1 MTAALQDLRPV
12 HGNPL
17 KKNRWPGIVFALAFN
32 FAVAFGLWVGLNNA
46 TIALLRDNLKAVVT
60 TEDVKQDLPPP
71 PPPPD
76 FKPPP
81 VVAVVPEVTL
91 DLTRAPPPP
100 PTITVARPAPPPPPA
115 PPAPPP
121 AVKVAPPPPPPPPSS
136 PTPTTSHAVTADDY
150 PPVSIRLQE
159 QGKVAIKYL
168 LKEDGT
174 VSECAV
180 TTSSGK
186 SRLDDAACTMVKRR
200 WKFKPATQSGKPV
213 AEYLTAE
220 VIFQLK

>member
-1 MTAALQDLRPV
+1 MTALQDLRPV
-12 HGNPL
+12 HGQGL
-17 KKNRWPGIVFALAFN
+17 KKNRWPGVIAAIGFN
-32 FAVAFGLWVGLNNA
+32 LLAVAGLYFGMGNA
-46 TIALLRDNLKAVVT
+46 TINLLRDNLKAVVT
-60 TEDVKQDLPPP
+60 TEEEKQDLPPP

-81 VVAVVPEVTL
+81 VVAVVPEVQI

-100 PTITVARPAPPPPPA
+100 PTITTTRPAPPPPPA

-121 AVKVAPPPPPPPPSS
+121 VVKVAPPPPPPPPTP
-136 PTPTTSHAVTADDY
+136 PTAITSHAVTADDY

-159 QGKVAIKYL
+159 QGKVLIKYL
-168 LKEDGT
+168 VKEDGT
-174 VSECAV
+174 VAECAV

-186 SRLDDAACTMVKRR
+186 ARLDDAACTMVKKR
-200 WKFKPATQSGKPV
+200 WKFKPATQEGKPV